1 MISDLDCSGDPVCS
15 PVPKAKA
22 YNYYNGETAR
32 GCIRSSCDLST
43 GCGSN
48 LRSRIVT
55 SPAIPSLM
63 ITVRAPKREPSG
75 PPAAFTCAKSAV
87 TLEIAIGRR
96 ECRRKIRCDYKVTG
110 LIRNSAGTLIFSGM
124 IGCNWSKIRTAGCLI
139 SRQQVLAKED
149 CAETSGTSYPRY
161 RCFKDAHVLNHWT
174 HTYVR
179 HSPVDSTCLGDWVS
193 RLVKGHMANGPLE
206 RVTVLEANRRAV
218 YASHSFNKCS
228 L

>member
-1 MISDLDCSGDPVCS
+1 MSKSERVPWCATVISDLDCSGDPVCS

-55 SPAIPSLM
+55 SPAIPSSM
-63 ITVRAPKREPSG
+63 ITVRASKRGPPG

-96 ECRRKIRCDYKVTG
+96 QKCRRNIRCDCEVTG
-110 LIRNSAGTLIFSGM
+110 LIRDSAHRHAYFLR
-124 IGCNWSKIRTAGCLI
+124 ND
-139 SRQQVLAKED
+139 QV
-149 CAETSGTSYPRY
+149 
-161 RCFKDAHVLNHWT
+161 
-174 HTYVR
+174 
-179 HSPVDSTCLGDWVS
+179 
-193 RLVKGHMANGPLE
+193 
-206 RVTVLEANRRAV
+206 
-218 YASHSFNKCS
+218 
-228 L
+228 